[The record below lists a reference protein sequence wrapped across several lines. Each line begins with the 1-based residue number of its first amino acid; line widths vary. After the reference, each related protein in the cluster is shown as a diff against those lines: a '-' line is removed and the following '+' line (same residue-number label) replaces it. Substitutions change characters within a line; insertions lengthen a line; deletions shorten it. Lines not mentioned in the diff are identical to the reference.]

1 VTGTTPST
9 IDPRRRGASDRAA
22 GLRRAAERSPV
33 PTAIVESASRVIHY
47 MNTAFGQLLDA
58 PPEAAEGK
66 ALGTL
71 FVERDLV
78 ESLLERPATSE
89 AAQPGTRVTLAG
101 GAGRPLE
108 GALTALL
115 AHAPSEHDEAGELVV
130 QFVQATA
137 DDPAGLTSE
146 VTTTTREIAEA
157 NGRLLLSGLR
167 EHAVAEQARRDAA
180 EMKALIANMGE
191 GVAIFEAT
199 GELSFMNPLGCQIL
213 GVSDAPSLEDLRRCS
228 LRSPD
233 GRTLEFERDLLA
245 RLLRGE
251 TFADEEVILQ
261 PPGGEERHLL
271 ASGSAVRE
279 VSGEVSR
286 VIQVFR
292 DVTAIRHLERF
303 REEYLALITHDLRGP
318 LATAKMSAQIE
329 IERSGD
335 AVGPKHPLSR
345 IIRNLDRM
353 DELLRNLLDAQRVR
367 AGETLKLELANCD
380 LVDITQDVI
389 DELSLSHGDRFHL
402 IGASRAIGSWNAL
415 ELRRA
420 IWNLAS
426 NAIKYGSSGSPVVL
440 EVIEHGDVVSLS
452 VTNQGIP
459 IPSAAQAR
467 LFDAYS
473 RATATLGLG
482 AQPGWGLGL
491 TLVRGC
497 ALNHGGTISLTSDA
511 TRGTT
516 FTLKLPRDARRRSA
530 SVDTASSMPSRR

>member
-1 VTGTTPST
+1 M
-9 IDPRRRGASDRAA
+9 
-22 GLRRAAERSPV
+22 

-47 MNTAFGQLLDA
+47 INTAFGQLLDA

-66 ALGTL
+66 TLGTL

-78 ESLLERPATSE
+78 EALLDRPTTSE

-101 GAGRPLE
+101 VAGRPLE

-115 AHAPSEHDEAGELVV
+115 PHAVSDRDEPGELVV

-137 DDPAGLTSE
+137 DDPAGLASQ
-146 VTTTTREIAEA
+146 VATTTREIAAA

-180 EMKALIANMGE
+180 EMKALIANMSE

-199 GELSFMNPLGCQIL
+199 GELSFMNPLGCRIL
-213 GVSDAPSLEDLRRCS
+213 GVSDTPSLEDLRRCRF
-228 LRSPD
+228 RSPD
-233 GRTLEFERDLLA
+233 GRPVELERDLLA

-251 TFADEEVILQ
+251 AFADEEVILQ
-261 PPGGEERHLL
+261 PPDGEERHLL
-271 ASGSAVRE
+271 VSGSAVRDLR
-279 VSGEVSR
+279 GDVSR

-292 DVTAIRHLERF
+292 DVSAIRQLERF
-303 REEYLALITHDLRGP
+303 REQYLALITHDLRGP

-329 IERSGD
+329 VERSGD

-367 AGETLKLELANCD
+367 AGETLNLELANCD

-389 DELSLSHGDRFHL
+389 DELSLGHGDRFRL
-402 IGASRAIGSWNAL
+402 IGASRAAGSWNAL

-426 NAIKYGSSGSPVVL
+426 NAIKYGSSSSPVVL
-440 EVIEHGDVVSLS
+440 EVLERGDVVSLS
-452 VTNQGIP
+452 VTNQGVP
-459 IPSAAQAR
+459 IPPAAQER
-467 LFDAYS
+467 LFDAYN
-473 RATATLGLG
+473 RASVTTGPR
-482 AQPGWGLGL
+482 AQAGWGLGL

-497 ALNHGGTISLTSDA
+497 ALNHGGTSSLTSDA

-516 FTLKLPRDARRRSA
+516 FTLELPHDARRR
-530 SVDTASSMPSRR
+530 PQI

>member
-1 VTGTTPST
+1 MGV
-9 IDPRRRGASDRAA
+9 
-22 GLRRAAERSPV
+22 LRRAAERSPV
-33 PTAIVESASRVIHY
+33 PTAIIESASRVIHY
-47 MNTAFGQLLDA
+47 MNTAFAQLLDA
-58 PPEAAEGK
+58 PPEAAEGQ
-66 ALGTL
+66 ALGTF

-78 ESLLERPATSE
+78 EAVLDHPATSE
-89 AAQPGTRVTLAG
+89 ATQPGTLVTLAV
-101 GAGRPLE
+101 GAGQPLE

-115 AHAPSEHDEAGELVV
+115 AHAGRECDEAGELVV

-137 DDPAGLTSE
+137 DDPAGLASE
-146 VTTTTREIAEA
+146 AATTTREIAEA

-167 EHAVAEQARRDAA
+167 EQAFAEQARRDAA
-180 EMKALIANMGE
+180 EMKALIANMSE

-213 GVSDAPSLEDLRRCS
+213 GVGNAPSLEDLRRCR

-251 TFADEEVILQ
+251 TFVDEEVILK
-261 PPGGEERHLL
+261 PPEGEERHLL

-279 VSGEVSR
+279 LGGEVSR

-292 DVTAIRHLERF
+292 DVTAIRQLERF
-303 REEYLALITHDLRGP
+303 REQYLALITHDLRGP

-329 IERSGD
+329 IERSSD
-335 AVGPKHPLSR
+335 VVGPKHPLSR

-367 AGETLKLELANCD
+367 AGETVKLELANCD

-389 DELSLSHGDRFHL
+389 DELSLSHGDRFRL
-402 IGASRAIGSWNAL
+402 LGSSSAIGSWNAL

-426 NAIKYGSSGSPVVL
+426 NAIKYGSPTSPVVL
-440 EVIEHGDVVSLS
+440 EVVERGERASLS

-459 IPSAAQAR
+459 IPSEVQAR
-467 LFDAYS
+467 LFDAYN
-473 RATATLGLG
+473 RATTTPLGPG
-482 AQPGWGLGL
+482 ARSGWGLGL

-497 ALNHGGTISLTSDA
+497 ALNHGGTISLTSDV

-516 FTLKLPRDARRRSA
+516 FTLDLPRDAGFNSRS
-530 SVDTASSMPSRR
+530 SR